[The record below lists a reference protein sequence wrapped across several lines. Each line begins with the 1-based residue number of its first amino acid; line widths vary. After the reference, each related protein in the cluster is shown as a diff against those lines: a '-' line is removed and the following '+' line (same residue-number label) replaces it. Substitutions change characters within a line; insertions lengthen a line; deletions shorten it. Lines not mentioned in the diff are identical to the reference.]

1 MKIISKRERE
11 KIQTRSDILSAARRF
26 FFEIPYDNVLM
37 SDIAKELELAKG
49 TLYFHF
55 KNKQSLYFEIVIE
68 GMNILHEILQKA
80 KDKASTGL
88 DQILSMAEAIYSY
101 MSSYGDYYKLNLAS
115 RSPRFQTMMQ
125 QGKIENIGEYVELTQ
140 KLFGMIESSIRLG
153 LKDESIRA
161 NIEPKKATMF
171 LGSAIETSV
180 LVPPEYEI
188 LFQMEG
194 ISKREYFNHSIQLLL
209 QGISSKNN

>member
-37 SDIAKELELAKG
+37 SDIAKDLELAKG